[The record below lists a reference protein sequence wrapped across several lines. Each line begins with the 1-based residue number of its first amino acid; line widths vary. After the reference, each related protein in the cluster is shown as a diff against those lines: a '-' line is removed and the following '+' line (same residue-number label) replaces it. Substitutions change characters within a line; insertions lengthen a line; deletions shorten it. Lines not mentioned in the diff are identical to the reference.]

1 MNAQIKTIPPG
12 QLSDMQEV
20 ALSLLV
26 LLAGLPALDA
36 NDPEDKNSPF
46 YYDWFSL
53 RVGGLIFAAVLCA
66 IGIIVL
72 MITIQ
77 AMPHLSSLQAL
88 PITVEDGSAER
99 APRAT
104 LSPSPGS
111 AQDPKLQDGIL
122 RPPGQGSI
130 SSLTGG
136 GLCSIFTLK

>member
-1 MNAQIKTIPPG
+1 MPTTRKIKTV
-12 QLSDMQEV
+12 LSTTV
-20 ALSLLV
+20 GNANASS
-26 LLAGLPALDA
+26 AG
-36 NDPEDKNSPF
+36 SP
-46 YYDWFSL
+46 
-53 RVGGLIFAAVLCA
+53 V
-66 IGIIVL
+66 
-72 MITIQ
+72 TIQ
-77 AMPHLSSLQAL
+77 GMPHLSSLQAL

-130 SSLTGG
+130 SPLSGG

>member
-1 MNAQIKTIPPG
+1 
-12 QLSDMQEV
+12 MQEV

-46 YYDWFSL
+46 YY
-53 RVGGLIFAAVLCA
+53 A
-66 IGIIVL
+66 
-72 MITIQ
+72 TIQ
-77 AMPHLSSLQAL
+77 GMPHLSSLQAL

-111 AQDPKLQDGIL
+111 AQEPELQDGIL